1 MWSFKVNRRVVAQVQ
16 GSAMKMY
23 PFLFG
28 NCLGS
33 FWFWFFRAVST
44 FWIANPNNNLIEN
57 AAAGAQVKSF
67 NGRAMLCLHFPNILH
82 LLIYVKSNKF
92 LIIHKIWVCV
102 PATFV
107 SVKINYLPTLLH
119 WFLSQLWLEMVC
131 GISYKI
137 LIFISS

>member
-57 AAAGAQVKSF
+57 AVAGAQVKPF
-67 NGRAMLCLHFPNILH
+67 NGRTMLCLQFPNILH
-82 LLIYVKSNKF
+82 LFIDVRSIKF
-92 LIIHKIWVCV
+92 LVRHKIWICISASV
-102 PATFV
+102 F
-107 SVKINYLPTLLH
+107 SVKKVFAYTSPLISLMTVPGNGVWYL
-119 WFLSQLWLEMVC
+119 LENVD
-131 GISYKI
+131 
-137 LIFISS
+137 LFFSS